1 MAPRNVINGP
11 MEVADDPCD
20 GTGGLIGG
28 GRWVHEIGQVVPW
41 EVADG
46 SMKWNRWPHEKG
58 QMVPWKV
65 MIQSPMGDD
74 K

>member
-1 MAPRNVINGP
+1 M
-11 MEVADDPCD
+11 
-20 GTGGLIGG
+20 GG

-46 SMKWNRWPHEKG
+46 SMKWNRWPHEKE